1 MGKAGDIGDV
11 VRLKGEYLYN
21 VQAING
27 FTDNATGENPP
38 QKEFEKTF
46 RYSKDGV
53 TFSSW
58 TPLTLTNLQNIP
70 LAQDDTLYTEYAY
83 KRVGT
88 DPNGVL
94 EVNEVSLSVSY
105 FPYSSKEQ
113 YEQSFFDDV
122 ARWYDAGAITW
133 SLTVLRKVVGK
144 GILPDFLSK
153 KSEDSI
159 SLWRSITDF
168 FSWIINHARS
178 VVNFSDDENLLR
190 KFLDNKGYFHAE
202 DDTLAMLNDVRK
214 NLYNRMSRRGTQEY
228 KDQELKNL
236 LDNNF
241 PREYSFEI
249 SDRHKIGWNVGNSS
263 PLYLGYEGHLP
274 MVKGYE
280 KSFNVLDLASYPLQN
295 PGNISIEDDNGLAV
309 MRIAGTPAGAVSGI
323 SSGQVFDQPF
333 AIPVSTDLNY
343 QLTAS
348 VKVDDPTV
356 KLSFG
361 IHAFDQDGN
370 FIDTY
375 EANNGQP
382 IKNFFFEASQLNQA
396 NEYYKLRGILFSAGH
411 QYDAGAPSPISMEF
425 GGTYLELN
433 PNAAFV
439 SPFLYVDN
447 QSSGTAAG
455 NAYIHAFHFTYLSAS
470 RSTSF
475 VDAAN
480 IIQAYL
486 VNGKG
491 KLTDAGMEDAI
502 EGKLKPYNAH
512 VFFNWLGL
520 DLLSGI
526 PGPPHPPTGLD
537 TVVFANS
544 FDINWD
550 PHDQEIDGFYL
561 YINGV
566 RNDLPP
572 SQTSYTVSPAD
583 PGTSYAVQISAYRNK
598 PGGGVVESFRAG
610 PVIATIPAVGEGP
623 IPDLELFIVSGFFI
637 DGAIEVTFA
646 TNIPAIHRMDWDF
659 DEQLDFQTAWSSTYE
674 VYHTILFP
682 EVAVDAEHFF
692 KVYAE
697 SEDGQTAESEILS
710 VRVPGKFRVR
720 TKQFFTEARINHYV
734 PWVRHQEVFSLDDL
748 LQDTQRAMNQAD
760 VMANVDGTD
769 ETTINTILQSQN
781 FINFEQGG
789 EIETSVTTT
798 VT

>member
-21 VQAING
+21 VQSING
-27 FTDNATGENPP
+27 FSDDATGENPP

-70 LAQDDTLYTEYAY
+70 LAQDETLYTEYAY

-94 EVNEVSLSVSY
+94 EVTEVTLSVGY
-105 FPYSSKEQ
+105 FTYPVHEQ

-122 ARWYDAGAITW
+122 VPWHDSGAITW
-133 SLTVLRKVVGK
+133 SMTVLRKVVGK
-144 GILPDFLSK
+144 GILPEFLNK
-153 KSEDSI
+153 KSEDSV
-159 SLWRSITDF
+159 SLWRSTTDF
-168 FSWIINHARS
+168 FSWIINYARKL
-178 VVNFSDDENLLR
+178 VNFTNDENLLR

-202 DDTLAMLNDVRK
+202 SDTVVMLNDVRE

-236 LDNNF
+236 LNNNF
-241 PREYSFEI
+241 PREYSFEL

-280 KSFNVLDLASYPLQN
+280 KSYDILDLASYPLIN
-295 PGNISIEDDNGLAV
+295 PGNVSIEDDNGLDV
-309 MRIAGTPAGAVSGI
+309 MRIASTPAGEIAGI
-323 SSGQVFDQPF
+323 SSGQVFQQPF
-333 AIPVSTDLNY
+333 AIPVSTELNY
-343 QLTAS
+343 QLAAS
-348 VKVDDPTV
+348 VKVANTNV
-356 KLSFG
+356 NLSFG
-361 IHAFDQDGN
+361 IHAFDQSGN
-370 FIDTY
+370 FINTY

-382 IKNFFFEASQLNQA
+382 IKNFFFEASNVNQA
-396 NEYYKLRGILFSAGH
+396 GEYYKLRGILFSANH
-411 QYDAGAPSPISMEF
+411 QYDSNAPSPIPMEF
-425 GGTYLELN
+425 GGTHLELN
-433 PNAAFV
+433 PDTAFV

-447 QSSGTAAG
+447 QSGGAAAE
-455 NAYIHAFHFTYLSAS
+455 NAFIHAFHFTYLSADK
-470 RSTSF
+470 STSF

-491 KLTDAGMEDAI
+491 RLTDAGMEDTI

-520 DLLSGI
+520 DLLSGV
-526 PGPPHPPTGLD
+526 PAPPHAPTGLD
-537 TVVFANS
+537 TTVFANS
-544 FDINWD
+544 FDVSWD
-550 PHDQEIDGFYL
+550 PHDQDIDGFYL

-566 RNDLPP
+566 QSDLPA
-572 SQTSYTVSPAD
+572 SQTSYTESPAD
-583 PGTSYAVQISAYRNK
+583 PGSSYAVQVSAYRNK
-598 PGGGVVESFRAG
+598 QGGGVVESFRAG
-610 PVIATIPAVGEGP
+610 PEIATIPSVGEGP
-623 IPDLELFIVSGFFI
+623 IPDLEIYIVSGFFV

-659 DEQLDFQTAWSSTYE
+659 DEELDFQTSWSSTYE
-674 VYHTILFP
+674 LYHTILFP
-682 EVAVDAEHFF
+682 QVAIDADHYFR
-692 KVYAE
+692 VYVE
-697 SEDGQTAESEILS
+697 SEDGQTEQSEIFSL
-710 VRVPGKFRVR
+710 RVPGRFAIK
-720 TKQFFTEARINHYV
+720 TKQIILDSRVQHMQN
-734 PWVRHQEVFSLDDL
+734 WVRDQEVTSLDDL
-748 LQDTQRAMNQAD
+748 LQDVQRAMTQTD
-760 VMANVDGTD
+760 VQANVDGTD
-769 ETTINTILQSQN
+769 EVTINTILQSQN

-798 VT
+798 VS